1 MYLGTQN
8 VVLQQVKYRPHG
20 NGQHERCAG
29 AHDASV
35 CTLVLPRV
43 DDLNEIFLHAL
54 VALDAPGFHR
64 NVDDAIYLVGEQ
76 GVPPSQ

>member
-1 MYLGTQN
+1 MLFFSRSNAVHMGMGSMN
-8 VVLQQVKYRPHG
+8 DVP
-20 NGQHERCAG
+20 G

-54 VALDAPGFHR
+54 VALDAPGLHR